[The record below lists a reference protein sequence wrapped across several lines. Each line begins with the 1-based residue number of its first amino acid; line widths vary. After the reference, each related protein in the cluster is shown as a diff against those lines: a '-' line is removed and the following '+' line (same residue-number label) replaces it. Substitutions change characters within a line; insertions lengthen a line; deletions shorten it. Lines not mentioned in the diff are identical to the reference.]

1 MYFCINIFTK
11 HEGCLAIAFFGVFF
25 LLLMLVSSMFF
36 EGINKGSTRSL
47 NTDTFGFLTHKFQQ
61 LLNFFMNY
69 NTNVV
74 AHLPPIIFECSLC
87 SQDVD
92 NCYICYLS

>member
-11 HEGCLAIAFFGVFF
+11 HEECLAIAIGQQHV
-25 LLLMLVSSMFF
+25 F

-47 NTDTFGFLTHKFQQ
+47 NTDTFGFLTQKISTAAD
-61 LLNFFMNY
+61 FFMNY

-92 NCYICYLS
+92 NCYICYLL

>member
-1 MYFCINIFTK
+1 
-11 HEGCLAIAFFGVFF
+11 
-25 LLLMLVSSMFF
+25 MFF

-47 NTDTFGFLTHKFQQ
+47 NTDTFGFLTHKMSTAADI
-61 LLNFFMNY
+61 FMNY
-69 NTNVV
+69 NKNVV

-92 NCYICYLS
+92 NCYVCYLS

>member
-1 MYFCINIFTK
+1 MCILALIFLQNTRMSCYS
-11 HEGCLAIAFFGVFF
+11 HFLVFF
-25 LLLMLVSSMFF
+25 LLLLVSSMFF

-47 NTDTFGFLTHKFQQ
+47 NTDTFGFLTHKISTAAD
-61 LLNFFMNY
+61 FFMNY
-69 NTNVV
+69 NTNVI

>member
-11 HEGCLAIAFFGVFF
+11 HEGCLAIAILVFF
-25 LLLMLVSSMFF
+25 SAFVGQQHVF

-47 NTDTFGFLTHKFQQ
+47 NTDTFGFLTHKISTAAD
-61 LLNFFMNY
+61 FFMNY

-74 AHLPPIIFECSLC
+74 AHLPPIIFECSPC

>member
-1 MYFCINIFTK
+1 
-11 HEGCLAIAFFGVFF
+11 
-25 LLLMLVSSMFF
+25 MFF

-47 NTDTFGFLTHKFQQ
+47 NSDTFGFLTHK
-61 LLNFFMNY
+61 NSTADDFFMNY

>member
-1 MYFCINIFTK
+1 MFSHVTYVTPLMLHATK
-11 HEGCLAIAFFGVFF
+11 SYYP
-25 LLLMLVSSMFF
+25 LLLYILVLFF
-36 EGINKGSTRSL
+36 KV
-47 NTDTFGFLTHKFQQ
+47 
-61 LLNFFMNY
+61 FMNY